1 MMDAAVALGADKD
14 HIIILKKP
22 TTTQEE
28 ALEYAATLGKDS
40 ARLILVTSDI
50 HMPRAMKLFKRAGL
64 NPVAAPSDHIL
75 KASYVSGN
83 AQTGLKRKN
92 LWWESGKGNFEK
104 FSSAMHE
111 YIGLVWAEIF

>member
-1 MMDAAVALGADKD
+1 MMDAAVTLGVKKEN
-14 HIIILKKP
+14 IIILKKP

-75 KASYVSGN
+75 KTSYVPG
-83 AQTGLKRKN
+83 KN
-92 LWWESGKGNFEK
+92 QIRLIKKHFWWESGKGNFEK

-111 YIGLVWAEIF
+111 YIGLLWAEMF